1 MAFLR
6 NLLATITGLIV
17 FSILGIIILFAVM
30 GALAASGDEIPTV
43 KDNSVLYMPLS
54 GVIVEQA
61 IENPLDK
68 AFGDETAQLAIL
80 DAVNAIKA
88 AADDDKIKGIYIETK
103 YIGASF
109 SSLQEIRDALLDF
122 KESGKFIYAYGEYM
136 SEGDYYIA
144 SVADEI
150 YLNPQGALEFNG
162 LALNIMFYKGL
173 FDKLDIKP
181 VIFRPTSNKF
191 KSFVEP
197 YIRKDISEESKLQ
210 YSELLNSVYDF
221 YLENVADTRGIDQ
234 SELERISDE
243 MLVSFPEDAKK
254 YGLVSQVE
262 YEDVVK
268 DVMRDTLGI
277 DEAKDIPY
285 VSWSDYAKVA
295 KADEEYS
302 KDKIAVIVANGP
314 IYQSVGEDDGV
325 GGEQF
330 ARYIRKARDDK
341 KVKAIVLRINS
352 PGGSLTGSDMI
363 WREVMLTK
371 GVKPIIASMSGVAAS
386 GGYYIAMAADTIV
399 AQSNTITGSI
409 GIFSMLYDFETF
421 LDGKLGLTHDV
432 VCTGEYSDFI
442 TVTRPFTE
450 YENSVMQR
458 GVDRGYLT
466 FTSKAAEGRGMSLE
480 DLQAVAEG
488 RVWSGLQ
495 AKENGLVDVLGS
507 YEDALN
513 LAAQAA
519 DIEEFSLKIYP
530 QQKPFFEK
538 LVSDLTGQAQGYFT
552 QSDILAPYRKQL
564 KSLKEMEG
572 IQARMPAEIE
582 IH

>member
-6 NLLATITGLIV
+6 NLLATLAGLFI

-30 GALAASGDEIPTV
+30 GAVAASGDEVPTV

-54 GVIVEQA
+54 GVIVEQE
-61 IENPLDK
+61 IDNPFEEV
-68 AFGDETAQLAIL
+68 FGDEPAQLGLADAI
-80 DAVNAIKA
+80 NAIQA
-88 AADDDKIKGIYIETK
+88 AKVDDKIKGIYIETK
-103 YIGASF
+103 YMGASF

-122 KESGKFIYAYGEYM
+122 KESGKFVYAYGEYM

-162 LALNIMFYKGL
+162 LAVNIMFYKGL
-173 FDKLDIKP
+173 FEKLDIEP

-197 YIRKDISEESKLQ
+197 YIRKDISEASKLQ

-221 YLENVADTRGIDQ
+221 YLKNVADSRGIDQ
-234 SELERISDE
+234 RELERISDG
-243 MLVSFPEDAKK
+243 MLVSFPADAKK
-254 YGLVSQVE
+254 FGLVSQVE
-262 YEDVVK
+262 YEDVLK
-268 DVMRDTLGI
+268 DVLRDSLGI
-277 DEAKDIPY
+277 DEGKDISY
-285 VSWSDYAKVA
+285 ISWKDYAKVA
-295 KADEEYS
+295 KSKQEYS
-302 KDKIAVIVANGP
+302 KDKIAVIVANGA
-314 IYQSVGEDDGV
+314 IYQSAGEDDGV

-330 ARYIRKARDDK
+330 ARYIRKARKDK
-341 KVKAIVLRINS
+341 NVKAIVLRVNS

-386 GGYYIAMAADTIV
+386 GGYYISMAADTIV
-399 AQSNTITGSI
+399 AQPNTITGSI
-409 GIFSMLYDFETF
+409 GIFSMLYNFENF
-421 LDGKLGLTHDV
+421 LDKKLGLTHDV
-432 VCTGEYSDFI
+432 VGTGDYSDFI

-450 YENSVMQR
+450 YESMVMQS
-458 GVDRGYLT
+458 GVDNGYLT
-466 FTSKAAEGRGMSLE
+466 FTSKAAEGRGMTLE

-488 RVWSGLQ
+488 RVWTGLQ

-513 LAAQAA
+513 LAADAA
-519 DIEEFSLKIYP
+519 GIEDYSLKVYP

-538 LVSDLTGQAQGYFT
+538 LMQDLTGQAQSYFS
-552 QSDILAPYRKQL
+552 QDDILAPYKKQL
-564 KSLKEMEG
+564 KTLKEMQG